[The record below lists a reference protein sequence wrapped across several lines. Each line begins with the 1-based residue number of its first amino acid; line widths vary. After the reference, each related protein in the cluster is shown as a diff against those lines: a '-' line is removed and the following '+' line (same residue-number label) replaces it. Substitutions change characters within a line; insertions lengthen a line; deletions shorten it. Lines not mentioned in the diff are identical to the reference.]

1 MSKLSRHQVPANAIR
16 FSTAVIALTVVA
28 NLVIPNTSL
37 FTFISSVA
45 TTCFLFIWGAIV
57 VAHLKYRK
65 ELKAKGQKNESN
77 FKMPLYPV
85 SDYAVLLFLAFV
97 CVIMCFEKAT
107 LIALLASL
115 VWFAALFM
123 LNKLRKKHLSEN

>member
-37 FTFISSVA
+37 FTFISKCSNNV
-45 TTCFLFIWGAIV
+45 FPLYLGAIV

-77 FKMPLYPV
+77 FKMPLYPA

-97 CVIMCFEKAT
+97 CVDHV
-107 LIALLASL
+107 L
-115 VWFAALFM
+115 
-123 LNKLRKKHLSEN
+123 